1 MNSIKPRKVI
11 IDTDP
16 GVGIPGTDADDPI
29 ALLLA
34 LADPRLDVVGV
45 TTVFG
50 NCPPALGARG
60 AVSVLRAAGRADIP
74 VSVGSATPLSGSLPP
89 VLQQAYAGARGRAG
103 RIPLPDLDRIV
114 TGQSASDFIVDTVRA
129 NPGEITII
137 AIGPQTNLA
146 LALQKYPSL
155 RDEIDSI
162 IFMGGGLGLEP
173 KYGKGNITPDA
184 ECNVYFDPWAADI
197 VLRSGIDLTMV
208 GLDVTNP
215 ATGLILGEDMIRRL
229 RPAASSAENMLRA
242 VCSTYL
248 REPMFDHGSGCVLY
262 DPLAVAVAADAGIG
276 TFEDLAVQV
285 ETREGQFL
293 GQTRAQRDSTPNV
306 RVMVHVDGTAVVKD
320 IVSAI
325 LSLDSHEIRKPS
337 E

>member
-1 MNSIKPRKVI
+1 VNSTPRKVI

-50 NCPPALGARG
+50 NCPPALAARG
-60 AVSVLRAAGRADIP
+60 AVAVLRAAGRADIP

-103 RIPLPDLDRIV
+103 RIPLPDADGTV
-114 TGQSASDFIVDTVRA
+114 TGQSASDFIVDTIRA
-129 NPGEITII
+129 NPGEITIV

-146 LALQKYPSL
+146 LALQKEPSI
-155 RDEIDSI
+155 RDEINSI

-173 KYGKGNITPDA
+173 TYGKGNITPDA
-184 ECNVYFDPWAADI
+184 ECNVYFDPWAADM
-197 VLRSGIDLTMV
+197 VLSSGIDLTMV

-215 ATGLILGEDMIRRL
+215 ATGLILGEDTIRGL
-229 RPAASSAENMLRA
+229 CPAASSAESMLAA
-242 VCSTYL
+242 VCWTYL
-248 REPMFDHGSGCVLY
+248 QEPMFDHGPGCVLY
-262 DPLAVAVAADAGIG
+262 DPLAVAVAADASIG
-276 TFEDLAVQV
+276 TFEHLAVQV
-285 ETREGQFL
+285 ETRDGQSM
-293 GQTRAQRDSTPNV
+293 GQTRADSGGDPNV
-306 RVMVHVDGTAVVKD
+306 HVMVHVDGNAVVND
-320 IVSAI
+320 IVSVI
-325 LSLDSHEIRKPS
+325 LSLNSPKVRTPNE
-337 E
+337 